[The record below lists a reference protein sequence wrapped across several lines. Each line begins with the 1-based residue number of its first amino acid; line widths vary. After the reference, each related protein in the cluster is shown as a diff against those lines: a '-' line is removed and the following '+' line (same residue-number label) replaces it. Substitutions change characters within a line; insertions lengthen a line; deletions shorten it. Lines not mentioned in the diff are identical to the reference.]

1 LKQIK
6 IANPTVRNEGAM
18 VSDIADA
25 QTAIGAAQQ
34 ELAGL
39 EARRSAMLASG
50 TIDEIYALVDSVT
63 RAKLK
68 IEIAETRL
76 DALNKE
82 LAKFYETAARAAVDA
97 AMAPLAVIADEERAT
112 VRSYEEH
119 AVLLAADLARLVE
132 LDARRHQVSVAVH
145 RLTGT
150 WTPPVS
156 PIGRPSL
163 GQVRLPSAEG
173 GADHWPSQSAALI
186 EVQARAARD
195 LAALAEYHRG
205 DE

>member
-6 IANPTVRNEGAM
+6 IANPTVRSEGAII
-18 VSDIADA
+18 SDIADA

-34 ELAGL
+34 ELADL
-39 EARRSAMLASG
+39 EDRRAAMLASG

-82 LAKFYETAARAAVDA
+82 LAKFYETEARAAVDA
-97 AMAPLAVIADEERAT
+97 AMAPLAAIDAEERAAI
-112 VRSYEEH
+112 RSYEEH
-119 AVLLAADLARLVE
+119 AAAVAADLARLVE

-145 RLTGT
+145 RLTGQ
-150 WTPPVS
+150 WTPADSPVH
-156 PIGRPSL
+156 RPSPA
-163 GQVRLPSAEG
+163 QVKLPSATG
-173 GADHWPSQSAALI
+173 DKDFWPSQSAALI

-195 LAALAEYHRG
+195 LAALAEYHRQS
-205 DE
+205 E